1 MEKEKLQNRILDTIG
16 YVAFP
21 ENIIEQTI
29 IKLQQKQYRP
39 VYAEK
44 FNQYVNS
51 LHDPLFILAARKRK
65 YFSICCLSQGLLA
78 HYTTEAIPCL
88 ILHQYFYALLCE
100 MEKNLTWYSRD
111 VNHVFEVKPSPELRT
126 AEDKLFNYLMTETVV
141 PAFKLQYRHLL
152 SIWYLFPDYMV
163 KTDLASAFI
172 SKLNEAEIN
181 LKLN

>member
-1 MEKEKLQNRILDTIG
+1 MEKKQLQNRILEQIG

-21 ENIIEQTI
+21 EGIIEQTAV
-29 IKLQQKQYRP
+29 KLQQKEYRP

-51 LHDPLFILAARKRK
+51 LYDPQFIFVARKRK
-65 YFSICCLSQGLLA
+65 YFSICCLAQKLLA
-78 HYTTEAIPCL
+78 YYTTEAIPCL
-88 ILHQYFYALLCE
+88 VLHQYFYSLLCE

-111 VNHVFEVKPSPELRT
+111 TNHVFEVKPGEALQN
-126 AEDKLFNYLMTETVV
+126 AENRLMNYLMKEKVQ

-152 SIWYLFPDYMV
+152 SIWFLFPDYMV

-172 SKLNEAEIN
+172 SKLNEAEIS
-181 LKLN
+181 LK